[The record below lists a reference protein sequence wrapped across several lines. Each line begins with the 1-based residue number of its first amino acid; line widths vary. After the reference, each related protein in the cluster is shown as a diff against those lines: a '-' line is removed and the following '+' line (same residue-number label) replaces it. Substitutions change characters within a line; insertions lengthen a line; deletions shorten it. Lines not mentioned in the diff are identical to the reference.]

1 VPGTAADQ
9 RGKERNWQSPEIGAV
24 GYDRGMGIIKDRLLG
39 AVGRLAGD
47 AESCAF
53 CGKASEAVKHLIAG
67 RHAMI
72 CDECIDICIAVL
84 ADKDA
89 EWRDAARRTL
99 DEMSDG

>member
-1 VPGTAADQ
+1 
-9 RGKERNWQSPEIGAV
+9 
-24 GYDRGMGIIKDRLLG
+24 MGIIKDRLLG
-39 AVGRLAGD
+39 AVGHLTGGD
-47 AESCAF
+47 AAGEPLCAF
-53 CGKASEAVKHLIAG
+53 CGKPGDAVKHLIAG

-89 EWRDAARRTL
+89 EWREAARRTL